1 LTRLGL
7 EKRRVRLLP
16 LCYGFVSQTGSLE
29 NAFGLASDI
38 MKVLNYAG
46 GSSIDSIRGLL
57 AIYIASLNLES
68 KKT

>member
-1 LTRLGL
+1 
-7 EKRRVRLLP
+7 
-16 LCYGFVSQTGSLE
+16 
-29 NAFGLASDI
+29 